1 MRRLRRIFLLKIQ
14 AEPAGGQLQLPIK
27 TAIDPARK
35 FFSGMRK
42 SAVFFVMTRQ
52 A

>member
-14 AEPAGGQLQLPIK
+14 SEPAGGPLQLPIK
-27 TAIDPARK
+27 KAIDPARK
-35 FFSGMRK
+35 NFFSMRK

>member
-1 MRRLRRIFLLKIQ
+1 MRRLRRFFLPEIQLK
-14 AEPAGGQLQLPIK
+14 PAGGPPPLPIK
-27 TAIDPARK
+27 KAIDPARK
-35 FFSGMRK
+35 IFSGMRE

>member
-1 MRRLRRIFLLKIQ
+1 MRRLRRFFLPEIQ
-14 AEPAGGQLQLPIK
+14 LEPAGGQPPLPIK
-27 TAIDPARK
+27 KAIDPARK
-35 FFSGMRK
+35 NFSGMRK